1 MVDFNIQREDILPS
15 EKAKAYKMKYDAIKN
30 QGTAGKRLQ
39 QIGEENGENY
49 KSVQRY
55 IWLSRLNDELL
66 DWVDTKR
73 LGLGQGVDLSWLDEK
88 EQNLVLKVLKEQN
101 RNLYSIV
108 VICD

>member
-1 MVDFNIQREDILPS
+1 M
-15 EKAKAYKMKYDAIKN
+15 
-30 QGTAGKRLQ
+30 
-39 QIGEENGENY
+39 
-49 KSVQRY
+49 
-55 IWLSRLNDELL
+55 SRFNDELL